1 MLIVIRHGGSVSKSI
16 FLVVGIAVLNKCRVT
31 RSIPSMSTLQEEN
44 HLKVMRLLVENPRL
58 SQRELAEALGVS
70 LGKTN
75 YCLKALMDKGLI
87 KVQNFRSNQ
96 NKLAYA
102 YLLTPLGIAEK
113 TKLTAHFLRRKIAE
127 YEGLNREIELLK
139 REVLSQSSP
148 KAADARK

>member
-1 MLIVIRHGGSVSKSI
+1 MLIVIRHGGSVPEALFAKGSARRPP
-16 FLVVGIAVLNKCRVT
+16 FF
-31 RSIPSMSTLQEEN
+31 MSTLQEEN
-44 HLKVMRLLVENPRL
+44 HLKVMRLLVDNPRL
-58 SQRELAEALGVS
+58 SQRELADALGVS

-87 KVQNFRSNQ
+87 KVQNFRNNQ

-113 TKLTAHFLRRKIAE
+113 TKLTADFLRRKMAE

-139 REVLSQSSP
+139 REVLDQSS
-148 KAADARK
+148 ARPMNAKK